1 MLTDFVPPGA
11 KGAGRPHLDC
21 PDDRRASRQR
31 GEQIMPNA
39 YDPQA
44 LLRLL
49 RAGDEDAARQVFD
62 TYVNRLLHLAR
73 KRISQHLAGR
83 VDPEDI
89 VQSVFRTFFSRVKG
103 GEFQVEGQDDLGKLL
118 GRITLFKALRQVE
131 RHTAGKRDCMLEG
144 AADAPL
150 NLADLADQEPSP
162 ETVVAFLDQFEH
174 FLNALR
180 PQDRKILEM
189 RLEGYRTQEIADKLG
204 ISDRH
209 VRRAVEHIRAVA
221 EQEDL
226 LS

>member
-1 MLTDFVPPGA
+1 
-11 KGAGRPHLDC
+11 
-21 PDDRRASRQR
+21 
-31 GEQIMPNA
+31 MPNTN
-39 YDPQA
+39 DPQT

-49 RAGDEDAARQVFD
+49 RAGDERAARQVFD

-73 KRISQHLAGR
+73 RRISQHLAGR

-89 VQSVFRTFFSRVKG
+89 VQSVFRTFFSRVKAG
-103 GEFQVEGQDDLGKLL
+103 DFKVEGQDDLGKLL
-118 GRITLFKALRQVE
+118 GRITLYKALRQVE
-131 RHTAGKRDCMLEG
+131 RHTAGKRDCMLEAG
-144 AADAPL
+144 SEAPL
-150 NLADLADQEPSP
+150 NLADLPDLEPSP
-162 ETVVAFLDQFEH
+162 ETVVAFLDHFEH
-174 FLNALR
+174 FLTALR

-189 RLEGYRTQEIADKLG
+189 RLEGYRTQEIADELG